1 MDSYFFSNEFS
12 GKAMRVLEER
22 NMDGMGPEGKGP
34 RTGRGEGECELDEQD
49 AGYDIKKEILQ
60 RYKKGMNLEQI
71 AHDMD
76 DEGAD
81 VLGAAMVELIRNGQI
96 KEDTQDVVDKDEG
109 IGGGESGEGGQMG
122 EAIDKELEEEET
134 AFPEFYEFPLV
145 KDIVNAN
152 ITLKSYYQETPDDLA
167 FDIAE
172 AMYLYTKDND
182 NLIANQMTSILQK
195 MQFKPSPMLKST
207 DNLEEIGLEV
217 YETLSN
223 LFEEMNPKDMKKYET
238 PKSEIAR
245 RREWSM
251 KDKIEHRRQSLAM
264 KQEDDEELDEEFEKR
279 FTEDMKKYEF
289 NEGLFDSVKSFIGA
303 ASDVASGAKAGKEA
317 AKGGKGIGDVLSIAG
332 TQIKANKF
340 RRAYKEMWMGFNKG
354 LKELD
359 PELQKKVANNDK
371 VREAVNQILGNVVE
385 GLAQGKILRVAQA
398 ANKAMPGT
406 NPEQAEAKQQE
417 KK

>member
-1 MDSYFFSNEFS
+1 
-12 GKAMRVLEER
+12 
-22 NMDGMGPEGKGP
+22 
-34 RTGRGEGECELDEQD
+34 
-49 AGYDIKKEILQ
+49 
-60 RYKKGMNLEQI
+60 MNLEQI
-71 AHDMD
+71 AQDMS

-81 VLGAAMVELIRNGQI
+81 VLGSAMVELIRDGQI

-122 EAIDKELEEEET
+122 ESEELDEEEST
-134 AFPEFYEFPLV
+134 FTQFYQFPLV
-145 KDIVNAN
+145 KDIVNSD
-152 ITLKSYYQETPDDLA
+152 ITFKSYYQENPDGLA

-172 AMYLYTKDND
+172 AMYIYSQEND

-195 MQFKPSPMLKST
+195 NQFKPSPMLKSA
-207 DNLEEIGLEV
+207 DNLEELGQEV
-217 YETLSN
+217 YATLNN
-223 LFEEMNPKDMKKYET
+223 LFEEMKPEEMKKYEN
-238 PKSEIAR
+238 PKAEIAK

-251 KDKIEHRRQSLAM
+251 KDKIDHRRKSLQM
-264 KQEDDEELDEEFEKR
+264 KQEEGEEDEELDEEFEQR
-279 FTEDMKKYEF
+279 FAEDMKKYEF

-303 ASDVASGAKAGKEA
+303 ASDVGAGAKAGYKS

-359 PELQKKVANNDK
+359 PDLQSKVANNDK

-385 GLAQGKILRVAQA
+385 GLAQGKILRLAQA
-398 ANKAMPGT
+398 ANKAVPGT
-406 NPEQAEAKQQE
+406 NPEQAEAKAE
-417 KK
+417 K